1 MHLQT
6 KIMEII
12 FFSISHAEDKVILK
26 HCHKLW
32 VLFDKEWLKLWYFY
46 ISCRFS
52 FWSWLSILEK
62 RVRKYAYTF
71 CLDLTLSV
79 HCPYF
84 LRQTHLAPFQ
94 RGSLVTFVLDF
105 INPNAQL
112 GIYRKL
118 FRMFFMDAVPNKGY
132 HFQMKR

>member
-6 KIMEII
+6 KIMEI
-12 FFSISHAEDKVILK
+12 FFSTFHAKDKVISK
-26 HCHKLW
+26 HYCKLW
-32 VLFDKEWLKLWYFY
+32 VLFSKEWLKLRYSY
-46 ISCRFS
+46 ISCS
-52 FWSWLSILEK
+52 FFFWGWLSISEK
-62 RVRKYAYTF
+62 RIRKYAHTF

-105 INPNAQL
+105 VNPNALL
-112 GIYRKL
+112 GIYKKL
-118 FRMFFMDAVPNKGY
+118 IRMFFMDAVPNKGY